1 MLFETAKDALDWYQ
15 SEERVINKSFLETI
29 PWSEAKSHEIDKKF
43 LPVLLYMR
51 DIETMTEVY
60 FQELMKS
67 PTGKDPVIREFMERW
82 VTEEPVH
89 GELLNRFMEEVVFH
103 PEADWKAKGFASIP
117 VSYKLRSKMNQ
128 LVTLPFGS
136 RFAAVHMTW
145 GAINEYSTLTGYRR
159 LWELA
164 DHPVLTHLLKAI
176 AREEA
181 RHSLFYWSVA
191 RIHLAESK
199 FAQSLARTI
208 IDRFWT
214 PVGQGIK
221 TEVDSN
227 LVIRTLFAGEGGIE
241 TMKKFVNDR
250 VAQLP
255 GFENLTRV
263 TDRITQAS
271 MTV

>member
-1 MLFETAKDALDWYQ
+1 MLFATAKDALNWYQ
-15 SEERVINKSFLETI
+15 SEDRVINKSFLDSV
-29 PWSEAKSHEIDKKF
+29 PWKDVTLHEIDKKF

-60 FQELMKS
+60 FEELMKS

-89 GELLNRFMEEVVFH
+89 GELLNRFMEEAGFN
-103 PEADWKAKGFASIP
+103 PDADWKAKGFALIP
-117 VSYKLRSKMNQ
+117 VSYTKRSKLNQ
-128 LVTLPFGS
+128 LIAMPFGK

-164 DHPVLTHLLKAI
+164 DHPVLTYLLKAI

-191 RIHLAESK
+191 RIHLAESR
-199 FAQSLARTI
+199 FSQVLSRNI

-221 TEVDSN
+221 TEADSN
-227 LVIRTLFAGEGGIE
+227 LVIRTLFAGEGGVD